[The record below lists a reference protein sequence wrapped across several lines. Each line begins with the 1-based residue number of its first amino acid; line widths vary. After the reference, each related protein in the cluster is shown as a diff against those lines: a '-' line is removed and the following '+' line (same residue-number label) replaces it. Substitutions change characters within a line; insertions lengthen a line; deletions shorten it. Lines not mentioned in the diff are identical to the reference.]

1 MKQQEFIYFYPF
13 MTTVPER
20 FYPMPKFIL
29 EEGYGSLSS
38 DAKILY
44 TCLRDRLT
52 LAVKENWKD
61 QDDRLYVFYTV
72 ENAMKTLG
80 VSKNTAHS
88 AFVQLKDMGLIEVI
102 RQGQGKP
109 SKIFV
114 KELVMPDETVSDF
127 EKHCIKI
134 WDNED

>member
-29 EEGYGSLSS
+29 EEGYCNLSS

-44 TCLRDRLT
+44 TCLLDRLT

-61 QDDRLYVFYTV
+61 EDGRLYVFYTI

-80 VSKNTAHS
+80 VSKNTAHK
-88 AFVQLKDMGLIEVI
+88 AFVELKDAGLIEII
-102 RQGQGKP
+102 RQGHCKP
-109 SKIFV
+109 SKILV
-114 KELVMPDETVSDF
+114 KTVMPVIDY
-127 EKHCIKI
+127 EKHRLKVCES
-134 WDNED
+134 ED